1 MANKEQST
9 PELSAKKAETNP
21 KAKLQ
26 TKAAAPA
33 KAKAKAQA
41 EPKTPAKA
49 PKKDKPSFYDQSRP
63 LHRVMPYI
71 LVLTGAA
78 FGICLLA
85 NLTGTA
91 GGWLGEFLAY
101 CIGGLLSL
109 GVYVLPVILI
119 LHGIYWKKDLQ
130 KHRIWARVLF
140 SSLFLLVIGALAQAL
155 TMPLDSLAFS
165 PADFWQNGQSMQG
178 GGLLG
183 GMLAYVLYR
192 MVGELCFFAILFS
205 LLVLY
210 VFTFVDY
217 KKIKAQRTAQKV
229 AVPKKQSVSFMARMR
244 LLRQAKAQE
253 DGYYG
258 EEEESFESMRRLIQ
272 KEQRRAQPV
281 ALAAGAESTRIVD
294 LPGAKEE
301 DGTSVAPQKGGKLR
315 FFFNDDTGT
324 STPIKEKKADK
335 KAKAEEKKTALP
347 PIKTPEAPKNQKKGT
362 PSPQPEEVKTGTKM
376 TTKASPK
383 TKYQQPPLDLLADG
397 ESQVLDEETKAEI
410 ERNSATLIDTLE
422 SFRVGTHIV
431 GISRGPRITRYEI
444 LPNDGV
450 SISSISSHAK
460 DISLRLASG
469 NIRIQAPIPNMAAV
483 GVEVPNRV
491 PAIVRLKDLLI
502 SDTFKNA
509 KSKTTVCLG
518 SDVTGKPV
526 FGDIAKMCHVLI
538 AGATGMGKSVCMN
551 AILVSLLYKANPDEV
566 KLILIDPKKVEL
578 NVYNNIP
585 HLLVPVVYEAQ
596 AAAGALI
603 WAVGEMERRFELIE
617 AVGARDIAGYNQAV
631 MADPEKGVPLP
642 KIIIVIDELNDLMM
656 QARDSVEASICRI
669 AQKAR
674 AAGMHLIIG
683 TQRPSVNVITGV
695 IKANIPS
702 RIAFHVASNVD
713 SRTILDLSGAEKLL
727 ANGDMLVNMPGFP
740 EPERVQGAFV
750 HEKEVDAVCKFL
762 QANTGGESVYD
773 QTVMEGIRHE
783 TEKYQQST
791 MKRGSGG
798 MDDGEDVDDDIWS
811 DSKFCQIVE
820 LAIREGKISTSLI
833 QRELSLGYG
842 RAARYI
848 DIMCKMGIV
857 SEPNGPKPRDTLIDY
872 AGYEEM
878 RARS

>member
-1 MANKEQST
+1 M
-9 PELSAKKAETNP
+9 
-21 KAKLQ
+21 
-26 TKAAAPA
+26 
-33 KAKAKAQA
+33 
-41 EPKTPAKA
+41 
-49 PKKDKPSFYDQSRP
+49 PKKDQKSKKSGSGKKSQAKTSNKHAVFYDESRP
-63 LHRVMPYI
+63 LHRAMPYI
-71 LVLTGAA
+71 LILSGVA
-78 FGICLLA
+78 FGICLATDL
-85 NLTGTA
+85 LGTA
-91 GGWLGEFLAY
+91 GGWLGHFLAHG
-101 CIGGLLSL
+101 IGSLLSL
-109 GVYVLPVILI
+109 GVYLLPVMMI
-119 LHGIYWKKDLQ
+119 LHGAFWRKDV
-130 KHRIWARVLF
+130 KRRFSGARMVFSLVFLF
-140 SSLFLLVIGALAQAL
+140 TVTALVQAL
-155 TMPLDSLAFS
+155 TMPLDTLAFS
-165 PADFWQNGQSMQG
+165 PKSFIENGQDMKG
-178 GGLLG
+178 GGLFG
-183 GMLAYVLYR
+183 GMLAYGLYHL
-192 MVGELCFFAILFS
+192 VGEVCFFVILFA
-205 LLVLY
+205 LLTLY
-210 VFTFVDY
+210 ILSFVNFGNLRE
-217 KKIKAQRTAQKV
+217 KRVQKN
-229 AVPKKQSVSFMARMR
+229 AALPKKQRISIGARLRLMR
-244 LLRQAKAQE
+244 EARAQK
-253 DGYYG
+253 DGYYAYG
-258 EEEESFESMRRLIQ
+258 EEKDTFESLRRHME
-272 KEQRRAQPV
+272 KEQRRARPV
-281 ALAAGAESTRIVD
+281 AVAAGAESVVTITETEKTAT
-294 LPGAKEE
+294 P
-301 DGTSVAPQKGGKLR
+301 VAQAAVTHKASRHR
-315 FFFNDDTGT
+315 FFFDDDTGT
-324 STPIKEKKADK
+324 STPI
-335 KAKAEEKKTALP
+335 AKPAPESAPVAEQPAPAPSPSPATPLE
-347 PIKTPEAPKNQKKGT
+347 KTPAPERKSLAVQA
-362 PSPQPEEVKTGTKM
+362 EEVKPPRAGLFGRSAAK
-376 TTKASPK
+376 SPK
-383 TKYQQPPLDLLADG
+383 YQYPPLELLADG
-397 ESQVLDEETKAEI
+397 EGQVMDEETKAEI
-410 ERNSATLIDTLE
+410 EKNSAILIDTLE

-469 NIRIQAPIPNMAAV
+469 NIRIQAPIPGVAAV
-483 GVEVPNRV
+483 GVEVPNRY
-491 PAIVRLKDLLI
+491 PAIVRLKDLLV
-502 SDTFKNA
+502 SDTFNNA

-526 FGDIAKMCHVLI
+526 FGDIAKMCHLLI

-551 AILVSLLYKANPDEV
+551 AILVSLLYKAKPDEV

-596 AAAGALI
+596 AAAGALL

-617 AVGARDIAGYNQAV
+617 AVGVRDIAGYNQAV
-631 MADPEKGVPLP
+631 TEDPEKGTPLP
-642 KIIIVIDELNDLMM
+642 KIVIVIDELNDLMM

-702 RIAFHVASNVD
+702 RIAFHVSSNVD
-713 SRTILDLSGAEKLL
+713 SRTILDLGGAEKLL

-762 QANTGGESVYD
+762 QANAGGSVYD

-791 MKRGSGG
+791 MKRGSGS
-798 MDDGEDVDDDIWS
+798 MDDDDMPDDDIWG
-811 DSKFCQIVE
+811 DHKFCQIVE

-878 RARS
+878 RARSS

>member
-1 MANKEQST
+1 MSKKTTST
-9 PELSAKKAETNP
+9 KKPTAP
-21 KAKLQ
+21 QK
-26 TKAAAPA
+26 TK
-33 KAKAKAQA
+33 QRI
-41 EPKTPAKA
+41 
-49 PKKDKPSFYDQSRP
+49 SFYDETRP
-63 LHRVMPYI
+63 LHRAMPYI
-71 LVLTGAA
+71 LILLGVA
-78 FGICLLA
+78 FGICLAADL
-85 NLTGTA
+85 LGTS
-91 GGWLGEFLAY
+91 GGWLGHFLAH
-101 CIGGLLSL
+101 GMGSMLSL
-109 GVYVLPVILI
+109 GVYLI
-119 LHGIYWKKDLQ
+119 PLLLVVHGIFWKKDVRR
-130 KHRIWARVLF
+130 KRVWVRAAC
-140 SSLFLLVIGALAQAL
+140 SLLCLLVVGALVQAL
-155 TMPLDSLAFS
+155 TLPLEGMTFS
-165 PADFWQNGQSMQG
+165 PAEFMEKGQAMQG

-183 GMLAYVLYR
+183 GIVAYGLYHL
-192 MVGELCFFAILFS
+192 VGEVCFFIVLF
-205 LLVLY
+205 LLLGMY
-210 VFTFVDY
+210 ICTYIDFA
-217 KKIKAQRTAQKV
+217 KIRQAKQQRKEAL
-229 AVPKKQSVSFMARMR
+229 PKKQRMSLKARIRLMR
-244 LLRQAKAQE
+244 DARASR

-258 EEEESFESMRRLIQ
+258 QGDEKDSFESIRRHVE
-272 KEQRRAQPV
+272 KEYRRAKPV
-281 ALAAGAESTRIVD
+281 AVAAGAEGSAVVGGTV
-294 LPGAKEE
+294 E
-301 DGTSVAPQKGGKLR
+301 DVTPARTAPSAVTHKPSRHR
-315 FFFNDDTGT
+315 FFFDDDTGT
-324 STPIKEKKADK
+324 STQIQKKVADPEPAPVVEQQKEKPTSVTVKMVELQK
-335 KAKAEEKKTALP
+335 PEKKEKPLP
-347 PIKTPEAPKNQKKGT
+347 PHV
-362 PSPQPEEVKTGTKM
+362 EEVKAPRKLFG
-376 TTKASPK
+376 KAPAK
-383 TKYQQPPLDLLADG
+383 AGYQYPPLDLLASG
-397 ESQVLDEETKAEI
+397 ENATMDEETKAEI
-410 ERNSATLIDTLE
+410 EKNSATLIDTLE

-469 NIRIQAPIPNMAAV
+469 NIRIQAPIPGIAAV
-483 GVEVPNRV
+483 GVEVPNRN
-491 PAIVRLKDLLI
+491 PSIVRLKDLLD
-502 SDTFKNA
+502 SDTFRNA

-526 FGDIAKMCHVLI
+526 YGDIAKMCHLLI

-551 AILVSLLYKANPDEV
+551 AILVSLLYKAKPDEV

-596 AAAGALI
+596 AAAGALL

-617 AVGARDIAGYNQAV
+617 AVGVRDIAGYNQAV
-631 MADPEKGVPLP
+631 TEDPEKGTPLP
-642 KIIIVIDELNDLMM
+642 KIVIVIDELNDLMM

-702 RIAFHVASNVD
+702 RIAFHVSSNVD
-713 SRTILDLSGAEKLL
+713 SRTILDMGGAEKLL

-750 HEKEVDAVCKFL
+750 HEKEVDAVSKFL
-762 QANTGGESVYD
+762 QANTGGVSVYD
-773 QTVMEGIRHE
+773 EAVMEGIRHE

-791 MKRGSGG
+791 MKRGSAG
-798 MDDGEDVDDDIWS
+798 MDDEDMPGDDIWG

-872 AGYEEM
+872 TQYEEM
-878 RARS
+878 RARSS

>member
-1 MANKEQST
+1 MPKKER
-9 PELSAKKAETNP
+9 
-21 KAKLQ
+21 
-26 TKAAAPA
+26 
-33 KAKAKAQA
+33 
-41 EPKTPAKA
+41 KTPKSSQGKA
-49 PKKDKPSFYDQSRP
+49 TKQQKNQKRTAFYDESRP
-63 LHRVMPYI
+63 LHRAMPYI
-71 LVLTGAA
+71 LILSGVA
-78 FGICLLA
+78 FGICLATDL
-85 NLTGTA
+85 LGTQ
-91 GGWLGEFLAY
+91 GGWLGHFLAHG
-101 CIGGLLSL
+101 IGGLISF
-109 GVYVLPVILI
+109 GVYLLPIIMI
-119 LHGIYWKKDLQ
+119 LHGIYWKKDL
-130 KHRIWARVLF
+130 RDGRVFTRALF
-140 SSLFLLVIGALAQAL
+140 SLLGLLTVSCLMQAL
-155 TMPLDSLAFS
+155 TMPLEGMAFS
-165 PADFWQNGQSMQG
+165 PAEFLSNGQNLIG

-183 GMLAYVLYR
+183 GMLAYGLYR
-192 MVGELCFFAILFS
+192 LVGEVCFFIVLFA
-205 LLVLY
+205 LLGIYALS
-210 VFTFVDY
+210 FVDFGKWKARRQE
-217 KKIKAQRTAQKV
+217 KKEAM
-229 AVPKKQSVSFMARMR
+229 PKKERMSLKARIR
-244 LLRQAKAQE
+244 LLKETRGAK

-258 EEEESFESMRRLIQ
+258 EEKDSFASIRRQ
-272 KEQRRAQPV
+272 YEKTQRHTRPV
-281 ALAAGAESTRIVD
+281 AVAAGAENTAIVT
-294 LPGAKEE
+294 ETV
-301 DGTSVAPQKGGKLR
+301 TSH
-315 FFFNDDTGT
+315 
-324 STPIKEKKADK
+324 TPIKE
-335 KAKAEEKKTALP
+335 TAVTHKVSRHRFFFDDDSGTSVPVAQKGSTPVQEVAPAPTEAPISAPATPQKEAMP
-347 PIKTPEAPKNQKKGT
+347 PIKTSDTRSEEKQPLFTPKV
-362 PSPQPEEVKTGTKM
+362 EEVKPARTGLFNRGGAK
-376 TTKASPK
+376 PQ
-383 TKYQQPPLDLLADG
+383 KYQYPPLELLADG
-397 ESQVLDEETKAEI
+397 EGQVMDEETKAEI
-410 ERNSATLIDTLE
+410 EKNSSILIDTLE

-469 NIRIQAPIPNMAAV
+469 NIRIQAPIPGVAAV
-483 GVEVPNRV
+483 GVEVPNRF
-491 PAIVRLKDLLI
+491 PAIVRLKDLLV
-502 SDTFKNA
+502 SDTFNNA

-526 FGDIAKMCHVLI
+526 FGDIAKMCHLLI

-551 AILVSLLYKANPDEV
+551 AILVSLLYKAKPDEV

-596 AAAGALI
+596 AAAGALL

-617 AVGARDIAGYNQAV
+617 AVGVRDIAGYNQAV
-631 MADPEKGVPLP
+631 TEDPEKGTPLP

-702 RIAFHVASNVD
+702 RIAFHVSSNVD
-713 SRTILDLSGAEKLL
+713 SRTILDLGGAEKLL

-762 QANTGGESVYD
+762 QANAAGGSVYD
-773 QTVMEGIRHE
+773 EAVMEGIRHE

-791 MKRGSGG
+791 MKRGSSS
-798 MDDGEDVDDDIWS
+798 MDDDDMPDDDIWG
-811 DSKFCQIVE
+811 DYKFCQIVE

-872 AGYEEM
+872 AQYEEM
-878 RARS
+878 RARSS